1 MSVQVALFQRCLF
14 QSPKNVKSQHD
25 IIKTMQQ
32 SGKFC
37 MNVQEP
43 LLNVLVDELV
53 RNAHKVGRGGSA
65 LLWLCPINVTTCSLF
80 YCEIFGLVIDNRFK
94 FVMM

>member
-1 MSVQVALFQRCLF
+1 MRSFVDILTFMSIQVALFQRCLF
-14 QSPKNVKSQHD
+14 QTQTSKGRKKSTWRRHNFV
-25 IIKTMQQ
+25 QQ

-53 RNAHKVGRGGSA
+53 RNVHKVGWG
-65 LLWLCPINVTTCSLF
+65 W
-80 YCEIFGLVIDNRFK
+80 
-94 FVMM
+94 